1 MFNRESIGLEN
12 NPFFEIDVLFGI
24 GEKPSFVSVI
34 LDKERYSVSI
44 CLNEPEDDDSEI
56 KIEDDIEI
64 LNLKLSSLREAKKYY
79 NFVRKPR
86 NIAKVIT
93 EYKTKGK

>member
-1 MFNRESIGLEN
+1 MFNRDSIGLEN

-24 GEKPSFVSVI
+24 GEIPSFVSVI

-56 KIEDDIEI
+56 KVEDDVEI
-64 LNLKLSSLREAKKYY
+64 LNLKLSSLSEAKEYY

-86 NIAKVIT
+86 NIAKVVT
-93 EYKTKGK
+93 EYKNKGK